1 MAIDYKHLKNRAFAP
16 VHQHYAERET
26 MLYALSLGLGNYP
39 LDAAALP
46 FVYEGLEGGLRAL
59 PTQAV
64 VLGYPGFWAREPD
77 TGIDWVKLMHGE
89 QRVRWH
95 QPLPASGAVVGKNR
109 VTHLIDKGEGKGAIL
124 VIERQLESA
133 TGELL
138 ATLQQVTFLRGDG
151 GYSQLRG
158 GQPSDAP
165 LPALQPTPEDRAP
178 DFTDTQSTRPEARNA
193 LSMEMRPALA
203 AAIAQMRDDAQVHTV
218 ILTGAGGAFCSGGDI
233 SAMQDPSRTGLTFR
247 NGMRELHQ
255 WFPELVNL
263 EKPVIA
269 AVDGPAFGAGLSLA
283 LAADFVLATGRAK
296 FCAVFGRIGLVP
308 DLGAL
313 HLLPRIVGHQKAKE
327 LVFTARTVDAAE
339 AKQLGM
345 VYDIVDDATA
355 LTEAALALARRF
367 GQASTAAIGMAKT
380 IMNQS
385 FESDARTIAELESYA
400 QAMCRGSA
408 YHQDAVQ
415 RFKAKEPLR
424 FDWDKK

>member
-1 MAIDYKHLKNRAFAP
+1 MSAP
-16 VHQHYAERET
+16 
-26 MLYALSLGLGNYP
+26 P
-39 LDAAALP
+39 
-46 FVYEGLEGGLRAL
+46 
-59 PTQAV
+59 
-64 VLGYPGFWAREPD
+64 VLTSVQD
-77 TGIDWVKLMHGE
+77 GIG
-89 QRVRWH
+89 
-95 QPLPASGAVVGKNR
+95 
-109 VTHLIDKGEGKGAIL
+109 TI
-124 VIERQLESA
+124 
-133 TGELL
+133 
-138 ATLQQVTFLRGDG
+138 TLN
-151 GYSQLRG
+151 
-158 GQPSDAP
+158 
-165 LPALQPTPEDRAP
+165 
-178 DFTDTQSTRPEARNA
+178 RPEARNA
-193 LSMEMRPALA
+193 LSMDMRPALA
-203 AAIAQMRDDAQVHTV
+203 AAIAQMRDDAQVHAV

-233 SAMQDPSRTGLTFR
+233 SAMLDPARTGLAFR
-247 NGMRELHQ
+247 TGMRELHQ

-283 LAADFVLATGRAK
+283 LAADFVLATRRAK

-313 HLLPRIVGHQKAKE
+313 HLLPRIVGQQKAKE
-327 LVFTARTVDAAE
+327 LVFTARTVDAQE
-339 AKQLGM
+339 ARQLGM
-345 VYDIVDDATA
+345 VYDIVEDGAA
-355 LTEAALALARRF
+355 LTEAARALAQRF